1 MKRFTVDWEPDA
13 EDELAR
19 IWMQADDPSAVAR
32 AQVKADQLLA
42 SDPIGKGHHV
52 SEGLYQ
58 IHVPPLVL
66 TYSVDA
72 AKQFVQVA
80 WVRSTS

>member
-1 MKRFTVDWEPDA
+1 MKRFAVDWEPDA

-42 SDPIGKGHHV
+42 SDPIGKGQHV

-58 IHVPPLVL
+58 IHVAPLVL

-72 AKQFVQVA
+72 AKLVVQVA